1 MAWFRKSAVSLACLS
16 VLTSA
21 SGLVNAADEQQT
33 KQTKK
38 EEMEIIEVKG
48 IKSSL
53 KKALNDKRFANQVAD
68 MISAEDI
75 GKLPDENIADALQR
89 VTGVTIGR
97 NSGEGTTISVRGVA
111 PGLSNVTINGQSQ
124 ASASGEGR
132 EFSFDSI
139 ASEHVSALQVIKSP
153 TADMEE
159 GGIGATV
166 NVVTRRAL
174 DFKDDRTKL
183 TAFAD
188 YSELTQKTEP
198 RLSALL
204 SRQNEDKTFGFLLSA
219 NHSVRTLQ
227 EDALR
232 GWGWRQNIVNEDD
245 GAVEGAEVGDEYSY
259 LNRLRYQTGTKERT
273 RTGGTLSLQWQPTDT
288 FELYLD
294 TLYSQLTQVRDE
306 SYLETRFPIAGN
318 KKKKKPVILK
328 GSDSAVVNENGTL
341 IVSQIDGA
349 QVFNSAWYNEETTK
363 TLTTTF
369 GGSYVLNDNWELAS
383 EVGYSHIER
392 HTDDNIRSFAEADH
406 KFDLDY
412 RLDGRFP
419 VIDYYKDAKNVPISD
434 TSELVN
440 PGNSDIY
447 TSKPANL
454 RVQLF
459 NIENTKAT
467 VKFDVTGTLDG
478 DFFTDVKFGTM
489 FKHQN
494 KSRTKDEAFI
504 KKFEN
509 HGLNEFKGKTIT
521 GLYEG
526 SDSEVSSVSYNQ
538 TDLFKLRDT
547 AQAEGI
553 PLTLEPVPE
562 FNYDVTE
569 KTQAAY
575 VRVDY
580 NTEVFGDMSLR
591 GNIGAR
597 YVHTD
602 VESIGLSEELDGTDV
617 ERTIE
622 NDYSDVLPSFN
633 VSLGLT
639 DDLLLRGAVAKVM
652 SRPAL
657 SDLSAHK
664 SISENGD
671 GEITIRQ
678 GNPDLDPYRAT
689 SYDLSL
695 EWYFDEA
702 SVLSLAGFYKD
713 VDSFIF
719 DLRHDSTL
727 EDNIDVATIEPT
739 NGAGAKVKGYEIA
752 FQHIFE
758 YLPGFLNGF
767 GLNLNYTYQDSDADF
782 NREGVSNSFG
792 MPGLSKDSYNA
803 VVFYEKYDFSTRLAY
818 NYRSQYLI
826 EPSGRQENVIFGD
839 DYGQLDFSA
848 SYDITKQLTVSFN
861 AINLTE
867 SEQRQF
873 AGFEER
879 LYENYIY
886 GRRYHLGFSYSF

>member
-1 MAWFRKSAVSLACLS
+1 MAWFHRSAVSLACLS

-21 SGLVNAADEQQT
+21 SGLATAADEAHN

-38 EEMEIIEVKG
+38 ESMEIIEVKG

-198 RLSALL
+198 RLSGLI
-204 SRQNEDKTFGFLLSA
+204 SRQNKDKTFGFLLSA

-227 EDALR
+227 EEALR
-232 GWGWRQNIVNEDD
+232 GWGWREHTVEEKD
-245 GAVEGAEVGDEYSY
+245 GIVEGADVGDEYSY

-273 RTGGTLSLQWQPTDT
+273 RTGGTLSLQWQPSEALD
-288 FELYLD
+288 LYLD
-294 TLYSQLTQVRDE
+294 TLYSQLKQVRDE
-306 SYLETRFPIAGN
+306 TYLETRFPAAN
-318 KKKKKPVILK
+318 PKKKGKKNPGTKVILD
-328 GSDSAVVNENGTL
+328 GSDSGVINENGTL
-341 IVSQIDGA
+341 IASRVTGA

-363 TLTTTF
+363 TLTTTL
-369 GGSYVLNDNWELAS
+369 GGNYLLNDDWELSS
-383 EVGYSHIER
+383 EIGYSHIER
-392 HTDDNIRSFAEADH
+392 NTDDNIRSFAQGNSAV
-406 KFDLDY
+406 DLDY
-412 RLDGRFP
+412 SLNGRYP
-419 VIDYYKDAKNVPISD
+419 VIDYYTGGGDEVID
-434 TSELVN
+434 
-440 PGNSDIY
+440 PGAPEFY
-447 TSKPANL
+447 TDKAPNL

-467 VKFDVTGTLDG
+467 FKFDVSGALDG
-478 DFFTDVKFGTM
+478 EFLTNVKFGTM

-494 KSRTKDEAFI
+494 KTRTKEEAFI
-504 KKFEN
+504 KVFDG
-509 HGLNEFKGKTIT
+509 HGLDEFPGETVS

-526 SDSEVSSVSYNQ
+526 SDSEVSSLSWRK
-538 TDLFKLRDT
+538 TDLIKMRET
-547 AQAEGI
+547 ALAEGQS
-553 PLTLEPVPE
+553 LTLKPVPL

-575 VRVDY
+575 VRFDY
-580 NTEVFGDMSLR
+580 DTEVFEDMTLR

-597 YVHTD
+597 YVRTD
-602 VESIGLSEELDGTDV
+602 VESVGISEELDDVKV
-617 ERTIE
+617 ERTLE
-622 NDYSDVLPSFN
+622 NDYNDLLPSLN
-633 VSLGLT
+633 AVLGLT
-639 DDLLLRGAVAKVM
+639 DDLLLRGAVSKVM

-664 SISENGD
+664 SINFDGD
-671 GEITIRQ
+671 IIKIRQ
-678 GNPDLDPYRAT
+678 GNPDLEPYRAI

-702 SVLSLAGFYKD
+702 SVLSFAGFYKD

-719 DLRHDSTL
+719 DLRNDFID
-727 EDNIDVATIEPT
+727 DNGDETELTEPT

-767 GLNLNYTYQDSDADF
+767 GVNLNYTYQDSDADF
-782 NREGVSNSFG
+782 SSEGVSNSFG
-792 MPGLSKDSYNA
+792 MPGLSRDSYNA
-803 VVFYEKYDFSTRLAY
+803 VLFYEKYDFSTRLAY
-818 NYRSQYLI
+818 NYRSKYLI
-826 EPSGRQENVIFGD
+826 EPSGRQQDVVFGD

-848 SYDITKQLTVSFN
+848 SYDITKSLTVSFN

-867 SEQRQF
+867 AEQRQY
-873 AGFEER
+873 AEFEER

-886 GRRYHLGFSYSF
+886 GRRFHLGLSYSF